1 MSTVLKLAGVIALA
15 AVAWLACEGA
25 LAAREITNTART
37 ATAALQ
43 AMEEASAKVAD
54 LREQLRPV
62 IEKLDSIEY
71 EPSFVARMPGVKKSK

>member
-15 AVAWLACEGA
+15 AVAWLACEWA
-25 LAAREITNTART
+25 LAAREMTNTART

-43 AMEEASAKVAD
+43 AMKEASAEVAD

-71 EPSFVARMPGVKKSK
+71 EPSFVARMLGVKKSK